1 MSPLSNTDRLLE
13 LPLFL
18 GMSRSDLNDV
28 AAVTQCS
35 IRRVSSGK
43 IIVAEDDVCTQLLF
57 LLEGEMTT
65 ERSSADN
72 GYTLKELLRAPDV
85 LQPECLF
92 GLTQRYSRT
101 FVTLNKCQ
109 ILAVDKTE
117 VIRLMEQYSI
127 FRLNFINIVSTQA
140 QKQARMP
147 WRNAPQS
154 IRQKIRRF
162 TERHCM
168 RPAGYKC
175 LNIKMERLA
184 REIGESRLNV
194 SKELRR
200 MQGEGLIT
208 LKRGEIGIPALE
220 MIN

>member
-28 AAVTQCS
+28 AADTQCS
-35 IRRVSSGK
+35 TRRVSGGK
-43 IIVAEDDVCTQLLF
+43 VVVAEDDACTQLLF
-57 LLEGEMTT
+57 LLEGKMTA
-65 ERSSADN
+65 ECSSTDK
-72 GYTLKELLRAPDV
+72 GYTLKELFSAPDV

-92 GLTQRYSRT
+92 GLTQHYSRT
-101 FVTLNKCQ
+101 FSTANKCQ
-109 ILAVDKTE
+109 ILALDKAE
-117 VIRLMEQYSI
+117 VTRLMEKYSI

-194 SKELRR
+194 SRELRR
-200 MQGEGLIT
+200 MQGEGLIM
-208 LKRGEIGIPALE
+208 LKRGEIAIPALE